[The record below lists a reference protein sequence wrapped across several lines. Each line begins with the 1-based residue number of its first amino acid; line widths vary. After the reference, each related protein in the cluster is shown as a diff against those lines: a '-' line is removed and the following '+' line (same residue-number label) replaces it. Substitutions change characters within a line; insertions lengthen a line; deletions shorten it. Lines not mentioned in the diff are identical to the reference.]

1 MNCFQGIPCSPV
13 AFSLP
18 TVQVQSLLGE
28 LKSHKASSVTKKK
41 QNNNKKVFPKQS
53 YLLQPTNIARI

>member
-1 MNCFQGIPCSPV
+1 MNCLQGIPCSPV
-13 AFSLP
+13 VSSLP

-28 LKSHKASSVTKKK
+28 LKSRKASSVAKKN
-41 QNNNKKVFPKQS
+41 QNNKKVCPKQS